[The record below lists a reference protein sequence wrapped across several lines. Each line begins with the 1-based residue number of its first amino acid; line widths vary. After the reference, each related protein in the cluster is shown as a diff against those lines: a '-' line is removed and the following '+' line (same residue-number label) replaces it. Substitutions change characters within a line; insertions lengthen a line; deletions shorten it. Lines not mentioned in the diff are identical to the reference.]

1 MTESGESKVGYIYI
15 AVSAGL
21 AENVCKVGAT
31 TNSPLERARQLSAST
46 SSALPFVIAYS
57 RRVANPFQVE
67 TSIHN
72 QLEDYRVNESRE
84 FFNVP
89 IYKVITL
96 IEKFEEAPELYRRK
110 RVETPFAE
118 LFAKFPDDGE
128 ARELTT
134 EERLAC
140 GNLPHRLPNTGL
152 TMSPVYQPHCMH
164 CGENIISPSIHFR
177 ARGEDIGLWQ
187 CPECHKAEWGVWP
200 SFDILSL
207 PTSVSTDL
215 KQDLNSYKPN
225 L

>member
-31 TNSPLERARQLSAST
+31 TNNPLERARQLSAST

-57 RRVANPFQVE
+57 RRVVNPFQVE

-96 IEKFEEAPELYRRK
+96 IEKFEEAPKSLRG
-110 RVETPFAE
+110 RVDTPYAE
-118 LFAKFPDDGE
+118 LFAKFPDDGA
-128 ARELTT
+128 ARELTP
-134 EERLAC
+134 EERMACRKLAA
-140 GNLPHRLPNTGL
+140 T
-152 TMSPVYQPHCMH
+152 
-164 CGENIISPSIHFR
+164 
-177 ARGEDIGLWQ
+177 
-187 CPECHKAEWGVWP
+187 
-200 SFDILSL
+200 
-207 PTSVSTDL
+207 PT
-215 KQDLNSYKPN
+215 
-225 L
+225 